1 MNSYFLL
8 IFGYGL
14 IFFSIIFAAYRL
26 QRTELTKEDYSKWQ
40 RLSKKLDLL
49 KEKILKLIKISE
61 KEVIFLFKNF
71 REKIFLRIKIEALK
85 IETWANKKLENLK
98 ENSKNNL

>member
-1 MNSYFLL
+1 MNSYLLL

-26 QRTELTKEDYSKWQ
+26 QKTELTNEDYSDWRKF
-40 RLSKKLDLL
+40 SKKLNFL
-49 KEKILKLIKISE
+49 KEKISRLVKISE

-71 REKIFLRIKIEALK
+71 REKILLRIKIEALK

-98 ENSKNNL
+98 ENSQNNV